1 MAPEYM
7 VRGKLTE
14 KVDIY
19 SFGVVVIEVVLGTKN
34 YALSLNSHSIL
45 QKVLCPNMFWG
56 FHKFLFRDFPVQS
69 YVILARQAID
79 EIRDNF
85 SCMLW

>member
-14 KVDIY
+14 KVDVY
-19 SFGVVVIEVVLGTKN
+19 SFGVLVIEVVLGTKN

-45 QKVLCPNMFWG
+45 QKVLCC
-56 FHKFLFRDFPVQS
+56 
-69 YVILARQAID
+69 ILCQTCFEVFINSFFG
-79 EIRDNF
+79 IF
-85 SCMLW
+85 Q